1 MPRPDKRPPH
11 KEPLVELMEL
21 RQKRGVTQIE
31 LAEKLGITRLHVLAV
46 EMGRRAPSMELAL
59 RWLVALAPEAR
70 LDMFG
75 PLPLIEER
83 LRLIKRLKQ
92 ISPTF
97 KAA

>member
-1 MPRPDKRPPH
+1 MPQSSKRT
-11 KEPLVELMEL
+11 ELTEL
-21 RQKRGVTQIE
+21 RQKRGVTQGE
-31 LAEKLGITRLHVLAV
+31 LAEKLGVTRLHVLAV
-46 EMGRRAPSMELAL
+46 EMGRRGPSMDLAL

-83 LRLIKRLKQ
+83 FRLIKRLKE